1 MWLFLGL
8 ASAFLLGTYDI
19 CKKISV
25 QNNAVIPVLWGSIA
39 ISSLLLLPF
48 LIISRVEPSLL
59 ENTIFF
65 VPEIDL
71 RTHFLIFLKSVIV
84 LISWIFAYFALKNL
98 PITIVTPIRSTQ
110 PIWTVLG
117 GVLIFGEQLSTLQIA
132 GVAITLFSFFM
143 FSVVGK
149 KEGISFVHNKWIG
162 FIILATLAGTC
173 SALYDKYLM
182 LQHNHMAVLTYYTL
196 YQVGVMGAVL
206 LLLWYPQRKKT
217 TPFQFRWSILLISL
231 FLISAD
237 FIYFYA
243 LSMPDSLISILSPI
257 RRSGVIIPF
266 LYGAIVMRDKNI
278 KQKIWCLIGV
288 LLGIVCLFL

>member
-8 ASAFLLGTYDI
+8 ASAVLLGTYDI
-19 CKKISV
+19 CKKVSL
-25 QNNAVIPVLWGSIA
+25 QGNAVIPVLWASIVA
-39 ISSLLLLPF
+39 SSLLLLPF
-48 LIISRVEPSLL
+48 LIVSRTAPSLL
-59 ENTIFF
+59 ADTIFF

-71 RTHFLIFLKSVIV
+71 HTHLLIFLKSCIV
-84 LISWIFAYFALKNL
+84 LVSWIFAYFALKNL

-117 GVLIFGEQLSTLQIA
+117 GVLIFGEQLSTLQMT

-149 KEGISFVHNKWIG
+149 KEGISFTSNKWIG
-162 FIILATLAGTC
+162 CIVLATLAGTC

-182 LQHNHMAVLTYYTL
+182 MQNNHMAVLTYYTL
-196 YQVGVMGAVL
+196 YQVGVMGVVL
-206 LLLWYPQRKKT
+206 LVLWYPQRKKS
-217 TPFQFRWSILLISL
+217 TPFQFRWSIVLISI

-243 LSMPDSLISILSPI
+243 LSMPDSLISVLSPI
-257 RRSGVIIPF
+257 RRSGVIVPF
-266 LYGAIVMRDKNI
+266 LYGAVVMRDKNI
-278 KQKIWCLIGV
+278 KQKIWCLVGV